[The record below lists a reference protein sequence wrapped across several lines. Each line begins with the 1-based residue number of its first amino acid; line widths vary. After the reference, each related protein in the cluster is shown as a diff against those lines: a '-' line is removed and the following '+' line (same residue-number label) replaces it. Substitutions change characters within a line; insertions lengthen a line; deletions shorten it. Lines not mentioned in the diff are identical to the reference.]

1 MSIGK
6 WQSLLMEPDGLEDDD
21 TLTAWFDAIAGRLLC
36 GCRLMAA
43 GTAYRLTE
51 VEMYYHGG
59 THLDPFSHRDPM
71 QKNTGLW
78 YFHRTHGVY
87 RSGSFKGVD
96 LTFGGGEA
104 FGGILIRGIE
114 TEDGTLVDGPSLCVD
129 YLLTRTGKTS
139 VALLDEAIEGRATW
153 DPDNPLHL
161 QWQSETVDR
170 AILKTARV
178 GLSLK
183 RARKSDL
190 PTRFLMRPY
199 RYLSEP
205 RRIGKGKLHMVLAL
219 HAQGVPS
226 TEIRDRTGCPKGA
239 IERWTADYREGARES
254 DFTPYFGIDLGPREL
269 AQLHGLWD
277 TRYGMKTDAGHTRRG
292 GR

>member
-6 WQSLLMEPDGLEDDD
+6 WRSLLLEPGRLGEDDA
-21 TLTAWFDAIAGRLLC
+21 LSAWFDTIAGRLLR
-36 GCRLMAA
+36 GCRLMVA
-43 GTAYRLTE
+43 GGAYRLTE

-59 THLDPFSHRDPM
+59 RHFDPFSHREPI

-96 LTFGGGEA
+96 LTFAGAEA
-104 FGGILIRGIE
+104 FGGILIRGFE

-129 YLLTRTGKTS
+129 YFLARTEKTS
-139 VALLDEAIEGRATW
+139 VVVLDDATEGRAAW
-153 DPDNPLHL
+153 DPDNPLRL
-161 QWQSETVDR
+161 QWQSEMVDR
-170 AILKTARV
+170 PILKTARV

-190 PTRFLMRPY
+190 LTQFLLRPY

-205 RRIGKGKLHMVLAL
+205 RRISKGKLHMVLAL
-219 HAQGVPS
+219 HAQGVSPG
-226 TEIRDRTGCPKGA
+226 EIRERTGCPKGA
-239 IERWTADYREGARES
+239 IERWIVDYREGARES
-254 DFTPYFGIDLGPREL
+254 DFTPYFGIDLGPKEL
-269 AQLHGLWD
+269 ARLHGLWD
-277 TRYGMKTDAGHTRRG
+277 AKYGQRG
-292 GR
+292 EA